1 MRQRKGLSLLVCQWN
16 VFTLHSP
23 QYHTRRLQVN
33 PPLSSLILDT
43 CVATPRLVT
52 QMILGHDTFRGTR
65 TTIDVYSET
74 ISFKSHPGLLV
85 KLIPSLPGATMIED
99 TRDHISEFQA
109 EHPAVVCNRI
119 WAEKKNGKETVDF
132 ETAIALTG
140 QGRFHYRL
148 MFGCGFCLVAM
159 VCELYGTS
167 YLLPAAQCDFQ
178 MSAQEKGLLNSI
190 SLIGVI
196 SSSHLWG
203 YLADTKGRRKILMVT
218 LAMDAVCAVIS
229 CFAPTFYIYLV
240 VRYFCGFFVC
250 GPSAIVYAYI
260 GEFHAAPTRARA
272 IVFVSVVVS
281 IASIGQ
287 PASATVAFAPCG
299 QRKGILPFQLSAISS
314 SLSLSLSLS
323 RGCGDLFR
331 HFLSERLLCYLDNG
345 IVRRKEVGVVMSGV
359 RVNTFVCKLVYKSH
373 AEKSVI
379 SERACEILQIESIGG
394 NVGLKLGS
402 SSLVAGLAW
411 LVIPQP
417 WSFQLAW
424 FTFNSWRV
432 FVFLCAVPSI
442 LTCLFLF
449 FFLPESPKY
458 YLVKG
463 REEEAL
469 TILGWMYSLNNNT
482 SPEDYPIKSIKME
495 LPPEELE
502 RLKALSESPTLLTVV
517 KSVWYQTA
525 PLFCRPHLGATL
537 LVCFTQFGLFT

>member
-1 MRQRKGLSLLVCQWN
+1 
-16 VFTLHSP
+16 
-23 QYHTRRLQVN
+23 
-33 PPLSSLILDT
+33 
-43 CVATPRLVT
+43 
-52 QMILGHDTFRGTR
+52 
-65 TTIDVYSET
+65 
-74 ISFKSHPGLLV
+74 
-85 KLIPSLPGATMIED
+85 
-99 TRDHISEFQA
+99 
-109 EHPAVVCNRI
+109 
-119 WAEKKNGKETVDF
+119 
-132 ETAIALTG
+132 
-140 QGRFHYRL
+140 

-287 PASATVAFAPCG
+287 P
-299 QRKGILPFQLSAISS
+299 
-314 SLSLSLSLS
+314 
-323 RGCGDLFR
+323 
-331 HFLSERLLCYLDNG
+331 
-345 IVRRKEVGVVMSGV
+345 
-359 RVNTFVCKLVYKSH
+359 
-373 AEKSVI
+373 
-379 SERACEILQIESIGG
+379 
-394 NVGLKLGS
+394 
-402 SSLVAGLAW
+402 GLAW

-469 TILGWMYSLNNNT
+469 AILRRMYSLNNNR
-482 SPEDYPIKSIKME
+482 SPDDYPIKSIKVE
-495 LPPEELE
+495 LRPEELE
-502 RLKALSESPTLLTVV
+502 RLKALSERPTLLTVV
-517 KSVWYQTA
+517 KSVWHQTA

-537 LVCFTQFGLFT
+537 LVCSTQFGLFTCFNGLSLWLPEVFNIMGTFSSSHPESYATACEIIGSAVEALTVSSDTSTSAMEGNASILLSVLTHEAVPMMVNRSAVSTSTEISGCDTSIDPSAFQNTLIVGVVATCVSFTGGYIVNNVGKKKFLCEFTLLVDIEWKGMTHSL